1 MNNEISTK
9 TDQELLDQVKVAQT
23 ALAVAIDA
31 AHAAGLEVE
40 CRIDASDTA
49 EEYNYKGG
57 KRIEKVRAIMP
68 TANRRLK

>member
-1 MNNEISTK
+1 MSNEISTK
-9 TDQELLDQVKVAQT
+9 TDQELLDQVKAAQT

-31 AHAAGLEVE
+31 AQGAGLEVE

-49 EEYNYKGG
+49 EEYDYGARKS
-57 KRIEKVRAIMP
+57 KKKVRAIMP